1 MRIRVAAGEQ
11 IIEHA
16 HLRKQFAVLEG
27 AGDPEP
33 RHLMRRQ
40 AGDVA
45 PAEADRAC
53 AAIDAADAV
62 EHARLAGAIRPDQR
76 QKLRALHRKRDAVE
90 HDEAAEPQPQI
101 LDRKLSHTISGCA
114 DTA

>member
-1 MRIRVAAGEQ
+1 MAAGEQ

-33 RHLMRRQ
+33 RHRMRRQ

-53 AAIDAADAV
+53 ARAEI
-62 EHARLAGAIRPDQR
+62 IRR
-76 QKLRALHRKRDAVE
+76 SR
-90 HDEAAEPQPQI
+90 
-101 LDRKLSHTISGCA
+101 
-114 DTA
+114 